1 MRTQKAELNFTIN
14 IAMLFVAILPVFL
27 LRKVFLDALGPEILG
42 LSSLYLSIIGL
53 LSLAEL
59 GISSAIIYALYKPFA
74 ENDFEKVMGY
84 IQYYTKFYRIIG
96 LVIILLGIALMPF
109 FSFFI
114 NGNIDINDARLYFL
128 LTLAST
134 VITYFY
140 SAKFSLLIVAQENY
154 RITLAYT
161 TSIALTAVLQIA
173 ALKLYESFYLFLVI
187 QLVINSC
194 YFFILNIY
202 IKNRFKWNEVTP
214 NILGNQEKKDL
225 KKNIKALFIHKISGV
240 AVFGTDNLLIS
251 YYINIAVVG
260 VYNSYYLVTEF
271 ATKMVQ
277 KAFNGITASIG
288 NLLVEESSEKAYV
301 IHKKLFFFNFWIA
314 SFIVISY
321 FNTIRQF
328 VLLWLGNSQFLD
340 TFTISIILLNL
351 YITMM
356 RVSVENFK
364 EAGGL
369 YQQDQYAAILEVFVN
384 LGFSI
389 LFVQYLGLPGIF
401 LGTLVSNLSIVFWIK
416 PKIVYKYIFRE
427 KLRKYFIMYF
437 KYTGIALIPLSLTYA
452 ATMNLQN
459 SISLSAFL
467 INCLLNIVI
476 INVFYFVIFRNNIEF
491 LYFKKL
497 ILGKLFKRMQVNLNK

>member
-1 MRTQKAELNFTIN
+1 MRTQKAEMNFIVN
-14 IAMLFVAILPVFL
+14 AVMLFIAVLPVFF

-42 LSSLYLSIIGL
+42 LTSLYLSIIGL

-59 GISSAIIYALYKPFA
+59 GISSAIIYALYKPYA
-74 ENDFEKVMGY
+74 ENDHEKVMGY
-84 IQYYTKFYRIIG
+84 IQYYAKFYRVIG
-96 LVIILLGIALMPF
+96 LAIILAGIAVLPF
-109 FSFFI
+109 FPFFI
-114 NGNIDINDARLYFL
+114 KGDIDIDDARFYFL

-154 RITLAYT
+154 RITIAFTASLSL
-161 TSIALTAVLQIA
+161 TSILQIV
-173 ALKLYESFYLFLVI
+173 ALSLYPNFYLFLVI
-187 QLVINSC
+187 QLVINIG
-194 YFFILNIY
+194 YFIVINAY
-202 IKNRFKWNEVTP
+202 IKNRFQWSKVRP
-214 NILGNQEKKDL
+214 NALGKQEKEQL
-225 KKNIKALFIHKISGV
+225 TKNIKALFIHKIAGY
-240 AVFGTDNLLIS
+240 AIFGTDNLLIS
-251 YYINIAVVG
+251 YYINLAVVG
-260 VYNSYYLVTEF
+260 VYNSYYLLIEF
-271 ATKMVQ
+271 ASKLVQ

-288 NLLVEESSEKAYV
+288 NLLAEEGSEKAYV

-416 PKIVYKYIFRE
+416 PKIVYKHIFQE

-437 KYTGIALIPLSLTYA
+437 KYTGIALIPLILTYA
-452 ATMNLQN
+452 ATINLQN

-467 INCLLNIVI
+467 INCLLNIII
-476 INVFYFVIFRNNIEF
+476 INLFYFVIFRNNIEF